1 MATPSNDTCLNIGM
15 SLEIK
20 TLGRLQVIVDGVDV
34 TSQLDASRVFLL
46 TYLADTRQPR
56 QREHLAELLWPD
68 RPTGRARSN
77 LRTLLS
83 RLRPLLV
90 DYLVVT
96 PEWVALQPPNLI
108 HFDVQIFEAQ
118 IAMAQQ
124 AAPTAVRQALS
135 TAMTYYQGDFLASY
149 AGDWTPEIEN
159 WLMARRLAVHG
170 IAVQTLRQLLTET
183 SDQALAPAF
192 GYARQL
198 LELEPLDETACRQ
211 LMSLLAQQGQRDEA
225 LWHYQRYQHALREVW
240 ATATPSE
247 ELVMLAAKIRLGM
260 AIHTANEAAH
270 EQAATHQSMGQLP
283 PQPTKGASNAV
294 TPPLPAP
301 TANHTATI
309 AEKPLLFRPFP
320 IPLKPL
326 IGRRQERAQLIQW
339 LNLGY
344 RLIAVTGLGGIG
356 KSHFVQ
362 TVVAAEQTRWRAGA
376 LYVALPELGGVVE
389 ASRRVPNEQQQA
401 QSAILLLCQT
411 LATALEL
418 PLESSLGY
426 TDQITQ
432 TLAPYVG
439 CLVLDNFERVLP
451 AAPFLQTLLAKAGGL
466 TVIVCSRQPLRLTA
480 QAQIALSGL
489 PLQAAARKG
498 ATANVAPHTAAE
510 QGDGLAEELLAL
522 NLIRQYPGFQLR
534 ETDQPLLRDICQAVY
549 GLPLALEMVPALVRY
564 LPLHEV
570 ATQLRAA
577 PLTLTADFADLPAQ
591 HRSLYTLMDATFMA
605 TAQPIQEALLCLVVF
620 AGPFSAEAARCVIKS
635 NQLETLRAQGWLE
648 TVDGTLFTLH
658 PLVAAFAR
666 SLCVDQKWAL
676 IYAQARR
683 AHAGY
688 YAKLVDGQHFFQNP
702 HYTAGTIW
710 LRQHF
715 AEITTACQT
724 LLAETPEAAV
734 PLLHVITM
742 YGHHFGDQQTVHQW
756 LRQGLDKL
764 PKTLPARFRLLL
776 DYVACTTE
784 LFNMTAANA
793 ALAEARTYAADQQD
807 QAALLSLYE
816 RLAWAAHSDY
826 AADSPHWRQEGRQY
840 FSQGLALAE
849 TMGDQAQVVNMLAH
863 RAFLACW
870 DPAGYPQAHADLQQA
885 LTIAH
890 QLGQPGVLGIV
901 YKILAYVEFVAD
913 HLALAKRYSE
923 RGMQLLAAEGG
934 MLVTLGWLYMERSQ
948 IALAQRDMP
957 TARHYLTLASEIF
970 HPVSYEA
977 GLMQYHTLLGIVAF
991 LEENPDEAERYWLR
1005 AYRSV
1010 QQMNGQDKP
1019 TVTLTLGIGVT
1030 QLIQG
1035 DPMLGAQLV
1044 AVACA
1049 QYAEKAFHWVLPEQ
1063 RLMTYLIERAETE
1076 REALALPVVVA
1087 IDAQVAAQALIL
1099 LAGTN

>member
-1 MATPSNDTCLNIGM
+1 M
-15 SLEIK
+15 SLEIN
-20 TLGRLQVIVDGVDV
+20 TLGRFQLCVDGQDV
-34 TSQLDASRVFLL
+34 TTDLDASRIFLL
-46 TYLADTRQPR
+46 IYLADTGQAQPR
-56 QREHLAELLWPD
+56 DHLAELLWPE
-68 RPTGRARSN
+68 RPHGRARSN
-77 LRTLLS
+77 LRTLLT
-83 RLRPLLV
+83 RLRPLLAN
-90 DYLVVT
+90 YLQAT
-96 PEWVALQPPNLI
+96 PERVALHPTALI
-108 HFDVQIFEAQ
+108 RFDAHLFATQ
-118 IAMAQQ
+118 IALAQNAQ
-124 AAPTAVRQALS
+124 PAKARQALA
-135 TAMTYYQGDFLASY
+135 TALRYYQGDFLATDIGGWNEEMES
-149 AGDWTPEIEN
+149 
-159 WLMARRLAVHG
+159 WLTTRRLALHG
-170 IAVQTLRQLLTET
+170 QAVQALRHLLNDWCHDNLPE
-183 SDQALAPAF
+183 AIA
-192 GYARQL
+192 YARQL
-198 LELEPLDETACRQ
+198 RDLEPLDEAACRQ
-211 LMSLLAQQGQRDEA
+211 LMTLLAQQGQRDEA
-225 LWHYQRYQHALREVW
+225 LWHYQRYQQALREVW
-240 ATATPSE
+240 ATVTPSE

-260 AIHTANEAAH
+260 TIHAAGEAAH

-294 TPPLPAP
+294 APSLPAP

-309 AEKPLLFRPFP
+309 AETPPLFRPFP
-320 IPLKPL
+320 TPLKPL
-326 IGRRQERAQLIQW
+326 IGRTQEQAQLIQW

-376 LYVALPELGGVVE
+376 LYVALPELGVVAE
-389 ASRRVPNEQQQA
+389 ASRRMPNEQQQA

-418 PLESSLGY
+418 PLQSSLGY

-451 AAPFLQTLLAKAGGL
+451 AAPFLQTLLARAGGL
-466 TVIVCSRQPLRLTA
+466 TVIVCSRQPVRLTA

-489 PLQAAARKG
+489 PLQAPARKG
-498 ATANVAPHTAAE
+498 ATANVTQRAAAE
-510 QGDGLAEELLAL
+510 QGGGMAEELLAL
-522 NLIRQYPGFQLR
+522 NLIRQYPGFQLH
-534 ETDQPLLRDICQAVY
+534 EADQPLLRDICQAVH

-605 TAQPIQEALLCLVVF
+605 TAQPMQEALLCLAVF
-620 AGPFSAEAARCVIKS
+620 AGSFSVEAARCVINP
-635 NQLETLRAQGWLE
+635 NQLEALRAQQWLE
-648 TVDGTLFTLH
+648 TVDGSLFTLH

-666 SLCVDQKWAL
+666 SLCVDQKWAM

-688 YAKLVDGQHFFQNP
+688 YAKLVGGHHFFQNP

-724 LLAETPEAAV
+724 FLAETSEEAV
-734 PLLHVITM
+734 PLLHVIAM
-742 YGHHFGDQQTVHQW
+742 YGHHFGDQQTVHHW

-764 PKTLPARFRLLL
+764 PTTLPARFRLLL

-784 LFNMTAANA
+784 LRNVAAANT
-793 ALAEARTYAADQQD
+793 ALVEAHIYAAEQDD
-807 QAALLSLYE
+807 QAALLALYE
-816 RLAWAAHSDY
+816 RLAWAAHIDY
-826 AADSPHWRQEGRQY
+826 AADSPQRRLEGRHY

-849 TMGDQAQVVNMLAH
+849 TMGDQSQVVNMLAH
-863 RAFLACW
+863 RAFFACW
-870 DPAGYPQAHADLQQA
+870 DPAGYPQAQADLQQA

-901 YKILAYVEFVAD
+901 YKILTYVEFVAG
-913 HLALAKRYSE
+913 HLALAQRYGE
-923 RGMQLLAAEGG
+923 RAMQLLAAEGG
-934 MLVTLGWLYMERSQ
+934 MLMTLGWLYMERSQ
-948 IALAQRDMP
+948 IALAQRDTP
-957 TARHYLTLASEIF
+957 VALHYLTLAGEIF
-970 HPVSYEA
+970 RPVAYEA
-977 GLMQYHTLLGIVAF
+977 GLTQCHTLLGIVAF

-1005 AYRSV
+1005 AYRAV
-1010 QQMNGQDKP
+1010 QQMTQQDKL

-1044 AVACA
+1044 AAARV
-1049 QYAEKAFHWVLPEQ
+1049 QYEEKAFHWVLPEQ

-1076 REALALPVVVA
+1076 QEALALPVVVA
-1087 IDAQVAAQALIL
+1087 IDAQVATQVLML